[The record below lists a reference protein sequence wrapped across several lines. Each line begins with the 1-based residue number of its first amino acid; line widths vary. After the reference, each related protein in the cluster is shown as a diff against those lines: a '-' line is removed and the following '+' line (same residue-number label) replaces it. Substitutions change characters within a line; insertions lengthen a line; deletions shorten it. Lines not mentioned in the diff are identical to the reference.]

1 MLSGQG
7 THDGGAVLEIA
18 GGIIIAVIAIPAG
31 LYLAGRNETAFLSLK
46 LAGLLVMLAAL
57 GFALW
62 VVLAR

>member
-1 MLSGQG
+1 M
-7 THDGGAVLEIA
+7 LEIA